1 MENVLKVGAA
11 PHIVTKHDT
20 RSVMLDVVIA
30 LMPALLAG
38 VYFFGYRAA
47 LIVLI
52 SIASAVAFE
61 HIWNVALKKPTT
73 IGDLSAVVSGILL
86 AFNLPSTVPLWLP
99 VAGSFFMI
107 VIIKMAY
114 GGLGHN
120 FMNPALGARAF
131 LLASWPIYM
140 TSFTKPQAKLF
151 PVLSPDFVTQATPLG
166 ILKEQSGEALPTYLD
181 MFLGNLAGCIGETS
195 KIALLIGFIYL
206 LARGVISWKIPV
218 AFAGTVAALAWV
230 FGGDTLFTGDWL
242 MHLLTGGVFLGAI
255 FMATDY
261 TTTPITESGMIIFGI
276 GCGLLTMIIRLV
288 GGYPEGGS
296 YSILIMN
303 VLTPLL
309 DKYIIPKPFGKAAK
323 KIA

>member
-1 MENVLKVGAA
+1 M
-11 PHIVTKHDT
+11 
-20 RSVMLDVVIA
+20 
-30 LMPALLAG
+30 
-38 VYFFGYRAA
+38 
-47 LIVLI
+47 I

-131 LLASWPIYM
+131 LLASWPSYM

-181 MFLGNLAGCIGETS
+181 MFLGNLAGCIA
-195 KIALLIGFIYL
+195 KHQKLLFDRLY
-206 LARGVISWKIPV
+206 IPFGKRRHFMENPCC
-218 AFAGTVAALAWV
+218 FAGTVAALAWV

-261 TTTPITESGMIIFGI
+261 TTTP
-276 GCGLLTMIIRLV
+276 L
-288 GGYPEGGS
+288 
-296 YSILIMN
+296 
-303 VLTPLL
+303 
-309 DKYIIPKPFGKAAK
+309 PKAE
-323 KIA
+323 